1 MTVKRMF
8 INVHAFVVT
17 GLIIGI
23 MLFLVWLPVN
33 ADFLNLFSETL
44 GDFDVSDVILS
55 QLHDVHEP
63 DTSIVLVNI
72 AHLPKQLIASQIERL
87 SAFHPKVIGLDVFP
101 LVPNPY
107 NPEYDSL
114 FMATLRRNPN
124 VVLASK
130 LSDWNKA
137 MGRYESLYKAPA
149 QFSTLAQSGY
159 VNLIVDDNKPYRVV
173 RECSMRERA
182 GDSIELSFAAKLAL
196 LSYPSE
202 HKYLLERD
210 NKKEI
215 INYRGNIRSFY
226 TLESSDVLDSSFDL
240 AIVHNKIVLMGYL
253 GEDISQPT
261 QATEDRFFTPL
272 NERYIGKADRD
283 MFGVVIHAN
292 IVSMIIHKNYI
303 DEMPLWLS
311 YGIAFLFCYFYV
323 VFLEY
328 MNERFSR
335 FYEVVSLGSQLFLGI
350 SLLFLTL
357 GAFSYFRYDAN
368 LSLVL
373 LIVAIAP
380 NAVEIYLTFV
390 PSVLKELHHRI
401 SRSHL
406 QS

>member
-1 MTVKRMF
+1 
-8 INVHAFVVT
+8 
-17 GLIIGI
+17 
-23 MLFLVWLPVN
+23 
-33 ADFLNLFSETL
+33 
-44 GDFDVSDVILS
+44 
-55 QLHDVHEP
+55 
-63 DTSIVLVNI
+63 
-72 AHLPKQLIASQIERL
+72 
-87 SAFHPKVIGLDVFP
+87 
-101 LVPNPY
+101 
-107 NPEYDSL
+107 
-114 FMATLRRNPN
+114 
-124 VVLASK
+124 
-130 LSDWNKA
+130 
-137 MGRYESLYKAPA
+137 
-149 QFSTLAQSGY
+149 
-159 VNLIVDDNKPYRVV
+159 
-173 RECSMRERA
+173 MRERA

-261 QATEDRFFTPL
+261 KATEDRFFTPL

>member
-44 GDFDVSDVILS
+44 GDFDVSDVVLS
-55 QLHDVHEP
+55 QLHDANEP

-72 AHLPKQLIASQIERL
+72 AHLPKQLIAAQIERL
-87 SAFHPKVIGLDVFP
+87 SAFHPTVIGLDVFP
-101 LVPNPY
+101 LLPNPY
-107 NPEYDSL
+107 HPEYDSL
-114 FMATLRRNPN
+114 FAATLRRCPN

-130 LSDWNKA
+130 LAGWS
-137 MGRYESLYKAPA
+137 GLRYDSLQKAPL
-149 QFSTLAQSGY
+149 QFSSLVHSGY

-173 RECSMRERA
+173 RECSTLERA
-182 GDSIELSFAAKLAL
+182 GNSVELSFAAKLAA
-196 LSYPSE
+196 LSYPLE
-202 HKYLLERD
+202 YKYLSERN

-215 INYRGNIRSFY
+215 INYRGNLKSFY
-226 TLESSDVLDSSFDL
+226 TLESADVLDSSFDL
-240 AIVHNKIVLMGYL
+240 AIVRNKIVLMGYL
-253 GEDISQPT
+253 GDDISQPT
-261 QATEDRFFTPL
+261 QAIEDRFFTPL
-272 NERYIGKADRD
+272 NERYIGKTDRD

-311 YGIAFLFCYFYV
+311 YGVALLFCYFYV
-323 VFLEY
+323 VLLEY
-328 MNERFSR
+328 MNERFPR
-335 FYEVVSLGSQLFLGI
+335 FYEIVSLGSQLLLGI
-350 SLLFLTL
+350 SILFFTL

-368 LSLVL
+368 LSLLL

-390 PSVLKELHHRI
+390 PSVIKQLHHQI
-401 SRSHL
+401 SRSHG
-406 QS
+406 